1 VVPSSSATPITSC
14 GSEPTRSKDWHPT
27 PRCIRCGQ
35 RGRFVD
41 PFPRGMENAEISPPT
56 AST

>member
-1 VVPSSSATPITSC
+1 VVPSSSTTPITGF
-14 GSEPTRSKDWHPT
+14 GSEPTRSKGWHPT
-27 PRCIRCGQ
+27 PRCIRC
-35 RGRFVD
+35 GRFVD

>member
-1 VVPSSSATPITSC
+1 VVPSNSATPITSC
-14 GSEPTRSKDWHPT
+14 GFEPTRSKGWHPT
-27 PRCIRCGQ
+27 PRCISCGR
-35 RGRFVD
+35 RGFVD